1 MDSYK
6 FEFTQFLVREQ
17 ALQFGQFTLKSGRV
31 SPYFFNS
38 ARFNTGRAIR
48 ELGEFYARAIAD
60 RLPGC
65 TSVFGPAYKGIPLC
79 ISTVQTLEI
88 LSNQTIGYF
97 FNRKE
102 EKGHGDAGRLVGRTP
117 TAEDRIVMVDDVI
130 TDGLTKLAAVA
141 MIRETCGVEFAGIVV
156 AMDRMER
163 NQSGEDALLSLEK
176 RVGIPVRAIVNI
188 REVCELLT
196 NVEIDGTIML
206 DSAKREQIEA
216 YLHQHGT
223 QDR

>member
-1 MDSYK
+1 MNSYK
-6 FEFTQFLVREQ
+6 FEFAQFLIREQ

-38 ARFNTGRAIR
+38 ARFNTGRALR

-60 RLPGC
+60 HLPGC

-79 ISTVQTLEI
+79 IATAQALEI
-88 LSNQTIGYF
+88 FSNQTIGYF

-102 EKGHGDAGRLVGRTP
+102 KKSHGDAGRLVGRTP
-117 TAEDRIVMVDDVI
+117 TPEDRIVMVDDVI
-130 TDGLTKLAAVA
+130 TDGLTKLEAVV
-141 MIRETCGVEFAGIVV
+141 MVRETCGVEFAGIVV
-156 AMDRMER
+156 AVDRMER
-163 NQSGEDALLSLEK
+163 NQSGQDALLSLEE
-176 RVGIPVRAIVNI
+176 RVGVPVRALINI

-196 NVEIDGTIML
+196 DVEV
-206 DSAKREQIEA
+206 DSAVVLDVTKREQIET
-216 YLHQHGT
+216 YLRQHGA